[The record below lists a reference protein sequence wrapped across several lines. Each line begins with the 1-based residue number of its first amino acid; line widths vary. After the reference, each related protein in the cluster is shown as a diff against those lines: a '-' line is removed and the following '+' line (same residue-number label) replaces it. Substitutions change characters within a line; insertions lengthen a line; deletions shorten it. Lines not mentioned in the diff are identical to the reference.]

1 MFWFG
6 RATTVSVT
14 CLVVMAGTGVSAFRC
29 LLQRGGF
36 GVVRFTTQWLRDPG
50 ERDPFQE
57 TEWMLLVFY
66 GSGPEH

>member
-14 CLVVMAGTGVSAFRC
+14 CLVVMAGTGVSAFRGP
-29 LLQRGGF
+29 LQRGGF
-36 GVVRFTTQWLRDPG
+36 GVVRFTTQWLRDP
-50 ERDPFQE
+50 RDSVPGDR
-57 TEWMLLVFY
+57 EWMLSVFY